1 MPQMNGTG
9 PEKKGEATGR
19 GLGKCRKVS
28 DDEALAKLGTGMGM
42 RRQSGGGKGQGKR
55 LKAGLDNIKH

>member
-28 DDEALAKLGTGMGM
+28 DDEALEKLGTGMGM
-42 RRQSGGGKGQGKR
+42 CRQSGGGKGRGKR

>member
-9 PEKKGEATGR
+9 PAKKGEETGR
-19 GLGKCRKVS
+19 GLGKCRQVS
-28 DDEALAKLGTGMGM
+28 ADAALEKLGTGMGM

-55 LKAGLDNIKH
+55 LKAGLDNIKN

>member
-19 GLGKCRKVS
+19 GMGKCSLVS
-28 DDEALAKLGTGMGM
+28 TDEAMEKMGTGMGM

-55 LKAGLDNIKH
+55 LKAGLDHIKQ

>member
-9 PEKKGEATGR
+9 PEEKGEATGR
-19 GLGKCRKVS
+19 GLGKCRQVLT
-28 DDEALAKLGTGMGM
+28 DEALEKLGTGMGM
-42 RRQSGGGKGQGKR
+42 RRQSGGGKGQGKW